1 MADKPVKKFR
11 ASNIEAA
18 IWENIKEIGKDKVS
32 FKTVSLSRNWKKQGE
47 DVWRNDVINLRKADI
62 PKALVVLQKAQEE
75 LFLNDAG
82 DE

>member
-1 MADKPVKKFR
+1 MANKPIKKFR
-11 ASNIEAA
+11 ASNIEVA
-18 IWENIKEIGKDKVS
+18 IWENIKETGKDKIN

-75 LFLNDAG
+75 LFLTDQE